1 MRRAIRHIRKQ
12 NGYTQEQLAE
22 EPNMDRSV
30 LSRIEAGTG
39 IGKTRLPGGRD
50 GVQPFPDRGAGRIPS
65 PAVRCT
71 DRRRHDRPAPPGGD
85 PQREV
90 PLRLRYAAGVRH
102 EILPYFSPLDED
114 KLHRAILEATNG
126 LDQTGQEITDV

>member
-50 GVQPFPDRGAGRIPS
+50 GVQPFPDRGAGQVS
-65 PAVRCT
+65 PVAVREW
-71 DRRRHDRPAPPGGD
+71 HNHEPPPGGD